1 MARIFQVQFKTNDK
15 LMNTFIKTTA
25 LATLLTVVA
34 PISSSAFINKPV
46 ETAAKLDA
54 EQSVKLE
61 KRLLEI
67 KSMDISKLSRLEKR
81 TLRKEVKA
89 IEKQMDNGGVYV
101 SVGAIIIIVLLLI
114 LIL

>member
-1 MARIFQVQFKTNDK
+1 
-15 LMNTFIKTTA
+15 MNTFIKTTA

-34 PISSSAFINKPV
+34 PMASHASAVKPT
-46 ETAAKLDA
+46 EPSTKLDPA
-54 EQSVKLE
+54 QVTKLE
-61 KRLLEI
+61 NRLIEI
-67 KSMDISKLSRLEKR
+67 KAMDISKLNRQEKR

>member
-1 MARIFQVQFKTNDK
+1 
-15 LMNTFIKTTA
+15 MNTFIKTTA

-34 PISSSAFINKPV
+34 PMASHASAVKPT
-46 ETAAKLDA
+46 EP
-54 EQSVKLE
+54 SVKLDPAQVAKLE
-61 KRLLEI
+61 NRLIEI
-67 KSMDISKLSRLEKR
+67 KAMDISKLNRQEKR